1 MVAYV
6 EGVRDRVMNR
16 LLRAIKVARSIKV
29 APTQLPSTTGEYPS
43 SNNTLYSATMER

>member
-16 LLRAIKVARSIKV
+16 LLRAIKVARHIKV
-29 APTQLPSTTGEYPS
+29 APTSSLPSQLDVHNSTTPCYC
-43 SNNTLYSATMER
+43 TLRI